1 MNIFTITL
9 RPDTVG
15 CSHTELHFNGFYF
28 RYDQE
33 TGGVLYTWGSGRGG
47 ALGFRSEEDVEDPTV
62 VGDLQDMQVN
72 GLKRTIQFAIG
83 IYSRS

>member
-1 MNIFTITL
+1 MATPIYSIYSIYSLN
-9 RPDTVG
+9 
-15 CSHTELHFNGFYF
+15 SF

-47 ALGFRSEEDVEDPTV
+47 ALGFRSEEDIEDPTV

-72 GLKRTIQFAIG
+72 GLK
-83 IYSRS
+83 